1 MALWQGKSK
10 RKPTGGRRSP
20 HSSKKRYE
28 IGREVQGVTH
38 ETLNSEI
45 AASDEGASVCIIKL
59 RT

>member
-28 IGREVQGVTH
+28 IGRELQQAKVGEFTKKVARARGGGRKDR
-38 ETLNSEI
+38 L
-45 AASDEGASVCIIKL
+45 L
-59 RT
+59 